1 MQLINSQV
9 HVSLDA
15 LSPTDSANLPSTTI
29 SYDDK
34 DLPPSDLL
42 PLSQLTAT
50 TVLGGMIPD
59 LGTLGQLCATQ
70 IASAIATKDPRERRV
85 VVLGLGLEK
94 DIAKRTSGGSEGAR
108 EGFAEII
115 SLVLGVL

>member
-1 MQLINSQV
+1 MQLISSQV

-15 LSPTDSANLPSTTI
+15 LSPIDYEDEGSLPSH
-29 SYDDK
+29 
-34 DLPPSDLL
+34 LL

-50 TVLGGMIPD
+50 TVLGGTIPELD
-59 LGTLGQLCATQ
+59 TLGQLCATQ
-70 IASAIATKDPRERRV
+70 IASAIATKDPRERRM

-94 DIAKRTSGGSEGAR
+94 DIAKRTSGGSEDAR
-108 EGFAEII
+108 EGFAEIV

>member
-1 MQLINSQV
+1 MRLISSQV

-29 SYDDK
+29 SYDEDS
-34 DLPPSDLL
+34 PRSDLL

-50 TVLGGMIPD
+50 TILGGMIPELD
-59 LGTLGQLCATQ
+59 TLGQLCATQ
-70 IASAIATKDPRERRV
+70 IASAIATKDPRERRM

-94 DIAKRTSGGSEGAR
+94 DIAKRASGGSEGAR
-108 EGFAEII
+108 EGFAEIVN
-115 SLVLGVL
+115 LVLGVF